1 MECTAALHNLPC
13 GKDVRHVICELCKA
27 GPAVFGLTKAIRLDK
42 GGITNLVKDIG
53 SDNKNNLKVLSRIL
67 FRKEHHLCE
76 LESG

>member
-13 GKDVRHVICELCKA
+13 GKDVPHVIFELCNA
-27 GPAVFGLTKAIRLDK
+27 GPAAFGLTKAIRLDK